1 MLYLLRFSEI
11 AVLRAAAL
19 CAGAGYWYGP
29 KPPDKSGFLLA
40 KKEPPS
46 ICCGGAEAVYLR
58 TKTMPI
64 VPGPQW
70 QEMVQPAVVS

>member
-46 ICCGGAEAVYLR
+46 ICCGGETVEKSAGPKVSEG
-58 TKTMPI
+58 KI
-64 VPGPQW
+64 V
-70 QEMVQPAVVS
+70 